1 MNQEQLVYR
10 YVSCTVLLT
19 FLTEAVNFDRDGVS
33 RKRKQ
38 HLTPFQQNTFGIV
51 RTLSNNPCST
61 VRTLQKLLL
70 KILFVM
76 GLSSLHED
84 RVLLKLLCFFFIS
97 FKSPLL

>member
-51 RTLSNNPCST
+51 CQNPVKQS
-61 VRTLQKLLL
+61 
-70 KILFVM
+70 LFNCQD
-76 GLSSLHED
+76 SSEASSQNP
-84 RVLLKLLCFFFIS
+84 VCYGFVFTA
-97 FKSPLL
+97 